1 MQDGE
6 TETENPFDID
16 VMKEDI
22 PEELKEDDEGKE
34 SNRDGLD
41 VSSDEED
48 RAGEVDMDQKNNE
61 ESQVGAGLKLFIC
74 LYSVLC
80 MQ

>member
-1 MQDGE
+1 MLQEGE

-16 VMKEDI
+16 VMKKDI
-22 PEELKEDDEGKE
+22 PEEPKEEDEGKE

-48 RAGEVDMDQKNNE
+48 KEVGDDSDQKNSE
-61 ESQVGAGLKLFIC
+61 ENQVRI
-74 LYSVLC
+74 
-80 MQ
+80 

>member
-1 MQDGE
+1 MITILQEGE

-22 PEELKEDDEGKE
+22 PEEPKEEDEGKE

-48 RAGEVDMDQKNNE
+48 RENGDDTEQINSE
-61 ESQVGAGLKLFIC
+61 ETQVMRI
-74 LYSVLC
+74 
-80 MQ
+80 

>member
-1 MQDGE
+1 MNTILQEGE

-48 RAGEVDMDQKNNE
+48 REGRDDIDQKNTE
-61 ESQVGAGLKLFIC
+61 ETQVRSI
-74 LYSVLC
+74 
-80 MQ
+80 